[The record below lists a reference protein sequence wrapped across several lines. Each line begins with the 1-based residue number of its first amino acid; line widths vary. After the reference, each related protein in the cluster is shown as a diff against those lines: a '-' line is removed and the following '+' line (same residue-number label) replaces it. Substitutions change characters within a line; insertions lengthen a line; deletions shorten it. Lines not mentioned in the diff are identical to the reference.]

1 VFAIVCCFSPHQA
14 KNRQTKEE
22 KYQSDH
28 RRLKLLGETIEIGA
42 SPMAD
47 KIRIGVLFGG
57 QSGEHEVSL
66 VSASAVMDALDR
78 TKYSIV
84 PIGITKQG
92 RWMAGDNAL
101 AALTALADPKL
112 LPTSAE
118 LKMQNEEL
126 KNSSEQS
133 EARKTALAMIDSQF
147 AILNSQFP
155 IDVIFPVLH
164 GPMGEDGTVQGLLE
178 LAGVPY
184 VGCGVLAS
192 AVGLDKAMM
201 KAAFSAAGLPQVP
214 WLLIR
219 RAAWQADRAGEIA
232 RIEARLSYP
241 VFVKPANMGSS
252 VGITRATDRATLA
265 QGLDEAAR
273 YDRRIV
279 AEQGINAREIE
290 VSVLGND
297 EPQASVAGEIVP
309 SNEWYDYQA
318 KYLGGESKIL
328 IPAPISDALA
338 ERVRQMAIQAFKA
351 IDGAGLARVDF
362 LLDRESAA
370 LYLNEANTMPGFTPV
385 SMYAKMW
392 AASGLSYGALLDRL
406 IELALERHQHK
417 SR

>member
-1 VFAIVCCFSPHQA
+1 M
-14 KNRQTKEE
+14 
-22 KYQSDH
+22 
-28 RRLKLLGETIEIGA
+28 G
-42 SPMAD
+42 
-47 KIRIGVLFGG
+47 
-57 QSGEHEVSL
+57 
-66 VSASAVMDALDR
+66 ALDR
-78 TKYSIV
+78 TKYDVV

-92 RWMAGDNAL
+92 RWIAGDNAL
-101 AALTALADPKL
+101 PTLAALADPKKL
-112 LPTSAE
+112 PVSGQQSAVSNQPALGPALETTEMTLPTGDWRLHAG
-118 LKMQNEEL
+118 
-126 KNSSEQS
+126 
-133 EARKTALAMIDSQF
+133 
-147 AILNSQFP
+147 
-155 IDVIFPVLH
+155 IDVVFPVLH

-214 WLLIR
+214 WLLVR
-219 RAAWQADRAGEIA
+219 RAEWRADSAGAIE
-232 RIEARLSYP
+232 RIEAHLHYP

-252 VGITRATDRATLA
+252 VGITRATDSFTLA

-279 AEQGINAREIE
+279 VEQGIDAREIE

-338 ERVRQMAIQAFKA
+338 EQVRQMAIQAFKA

-362 LLDRESAA
+362 LLDRGSEA

-392 AASGLSYGALLDRL
+392 AASGLSYSALLDRL

>member
-1 VFAIVCCFSPHQA
+1 
-14 KNRQTKEE
+14 
-22 KYQSDH
+22 
-28 RRLKLLGETIEIGA
+28 
-42 SPMAD
+42 MAD

-78 TKYSIV
+78 AKYEIV

-92 RWMAGDNAL
+92 RWLAGDHTL
-101 AALTALADPKL
+101 PTLTALADPKL
-112 LPTSAE
+112 LPSSAE
-118 LKMQNEEL
+118 LNMQNEEL
-126 KNSSEQS
+126 KTD
-133 EARKTALAMIDSQF
+133 EASPSATDVTDTMLVAKPGSQF
-147 AILNSQFP
+147 SVLNSQFS
-155 IDVIFPVLH
+155 IDVVFPVLH

-201 KAAFSAAGLPQVP
+201 KAAFSAAGLPQAP
-214 WLLIR
+214 WLLVR
-219 RAAWQADRAGEIA
+219 RAEWQADSASQIA
-232 RIEARLSYP
+232 RIEAQLQYP

-265 QGLDEAAR
+265 QGIDEAAR

-279 AEQGINAREIE
+279 VEQGINAREIE

-297 EPQASVAGEIVP
+297 EPEASVAGEIVP
-309 SNEWYDYQA
+309 SNEWYDYEA

-328 IPAPISDALA
+328 IPAPIPDALA
-338 ERVRQMAIQAFKA
+338 EQVRQMAIQAFKA

-362 LLDRESAA
+362 LLDRDSEA

-392 AASGLSYGALLDRL
+392 AASGLTYRALLDRL
-406 IELALERHQHK
+406 IELAIERHN
-417 SR
+417 R